1 MSRSP
6 DGTSGTTQGTAPGP
20 GAAPGTGQV
29 QDTTRLRFGVVGL
42 SSDHVWKMGDGLA
55 AQSRVELVAAA
66 DDDAGLRRRAAE
78 RWGLDRSYA
87 SHRPLLEAAAVDAI
101 LVCCDNAAKAEVAE
115 EAAGRGVHVYMDKP
129 MGASLGQARRIH
141 AAVSAAGV
149 RLMIAYHHTFNPFYD
164 DLSRLLRDGALGT
177 VYLARGAVGHAG
189 PRETGCSDEF
199 CAWLFDGRRNGGGS
213 FADEGCYILAEFID
227 RLGRI
232 VEVSAFTA
240 HIGHR
245 SYLPPDVEDNAV
257 AILRFGSGALG
268 LIDAKWGQAGP
279 SPVLTSYHGLDGT
292 LSILPDRAELAMR
305 LPAEPGPG
313 WEPTGLSAGIGSW
326 RRNQP
331 RPPDAGWD
339 GREQRA
345 FLTGL
350 ASGRP
355 VEGPA
360 GPAVALHVQEVIDAV
375 YTSARTGRAVRVGE

>member
-1 MSRSP
+1 
-6 DGTSGTTQGTAPGP
+6 
-20 GAAPGTGQV
+20 
-29 QDTTRLRFGVVGL
+29 
-42 SSDHVWKMGDGLA
+42 
-55 AQSRVELVAAA
+55 
-66 DDDAGLRRRAAE
+66 
-78 RWGLDRSYA
+78 
-87 SHRPLLEAAAVDAI
+87 
-101 LVCCDNAAKAEVAE
+101 
-115 EAAGRGVHVYMDKP
+115 

-292 LSILPDRAELAMR
+292 LSILPDRAELAVR
-305 LPAEPGPG
+305 RPAEPGPG
-313 WEPTGLSAGIGSW
+313 WQPVDLSGEIRSW
-326 RRNQP
+326 RRDQP

-339 GREQRA
+339 GREQDA
-345 FLTGL
+345 FLRHLDPVG
-350 ASGRP
+350 P
-355 VEGPA
+355 VEGPS
-360 GPAVALHVQEVIDAV
+360 GPAAALHVQEVVEAV
-375 YTSARTGRAVRVGE
+375 YTSARTGRAIRVGN